1 MSNYERSSSRASIER
16 VPAADGARIACKRK
30 ATDGP
35 PVIFVHGLAVNADL
49 WDIPELDTA
58 DGRFRCLPALLHELD
73 YDIWLVNLRGH
84 GAPHMLSEPPPGQDD
99 WCVDH
104 FVHFDLPA
112 VVEHVLRRT
121 GRRPMLVANSMG
133 AMTAAGWL
141 QGAVLTDNAGEP
153 CIRNEPA
160 EAARRQ
166 ALLAGCVLLEF
177 PAALRWPTA
186 LYDEAGNL
194 CWRELVSGAGLNPSQ
209 ANFPFELLA
218 NAGWLQAF
226 VTAAGGVRLDWLRP
240 GEAGWRGRVPPGMA
254 GALGWIDAAVASA
267 AKLLAERFKG
277 ARHFSPETFSQGLLH
292 AVDHMKAGVL
302 MQLGKC
308 VRERAFVS
316 LLGAPDYR
324 YSEHYEQIALPTLLV
339 LGGQD
344 RIANAVVTRE
354 AFYDRIRSADKSLFE
369 FPELAHGELEY
380 TPFATREVYPQ
391 IVQWIR
397 GHEGSG
403 GRVKS

>member
-1 MSNYERSSSRASIER
+1 MASQDRSSNSASVEH

-30 ATDGP
+30 RGDGP

-49 WDIPELDTA
+49 WEIPELDTA
-58 DGRFRCLPALLHELD
+58 DGRFRSLPSLLHELGH
-73 YDIWLVNLRGH
+73 DIWLLNLRGH

-112 VVEHVLRRT
+112 VVEHVVRRT
-121 GRRPMLVANSMG
+121 GRRPVLVANSMG
-133 AMTAAGWL
+133 AMTSAGWL
-141 QGAVLTDNAGEP
+141 QGAVLERAGGLAG
-153 CIRNEPA
+153 IRNDPA

-194 CWRELVSGAGLNPSQ
+194 RWRELVSGVGLNPSQ

-226 VTAAGGVRLDWLRP
+226 VSAAGGVRLDWMRP
-240 GEAGWRGRVPPGMA
+240 GDAGWRGRVPPGVS

-302 MQLGKC
+302 SQLGKC

-316 LLGAPDYR
+316 FLAAPDYR
-324 YSEHYEQIALPTLLV
+324 YCEHYEQIVLPTLLV

-344 RIANAVVTRE
+344 RIANAAVTRE
-354 AFYDRIRSADKSLFE
+354 VFFERIRSADKSLLE
-369 FPELAHGELEY
+369 FPDLAHGELEY
-380 TPFATREVYPQ
+380 TPFATREVYPR
-391 IVQWIR
+391 IVEWIQR
-397 GHEGSG
+397 
-403 GRVKS
+403 RAVAN

>member
-1 MSNYERSSSRASIER
+1 MASLNRPSHSVSIER
-16 VPAADGARIACKRK
+16 VPALDGAQIACKRMPG
-30 ATDGP
+30 DGP

-58 DGRFRCLPALLHELD
+58 DGPFRSLPSLLHELGH
-73 YDIWLVNLRGH
+73 DIWLVNLRGH

-112 VVEHVLRRT
+112 VVEHVARRA

-133 AMTAAGWL
+133 AMTSAGWL
-141 QGAVLTDNAGEP
+141 QGAVLEQAGGQAS
-153 CIRNEPA
+153 IRNDPA

-166 ALLAGCVLLEF
+166 SLLAGCVLLEF

-186 LYDEAGNL
+186 LYDEAGNVR
-194 CWRELVSGAGLNPSQ
+194 WRELVSGSGLHPSQ

-226 VTAAGGVRLDWLRP
+226 VSAAGGVRLDWMRP
-240 GEAGWRGRVPPGMA
+240 GDAGWRGRVPPGMA

-277 ARHFSPETFSQGLLH
+277 ARHFSRETFSQGLLH

-302 MQLGKC
+302 SQLGKC

-316 LLGAPDYR
+316 FLGTRDYR
-324 YSEHYEQIALPTLLV
+324 YCEQYERIALPMLLV

-344 RIANAVVTRE
+344 RIANAAVTRE
-354 AFYDRIRSADKSLFE
+354 VFYERIRSADKTLLE

-380 TPFATREVYPQ
+380 TPFATREVYPR
-391 IVQWIR
+391 IVEWIR
-397 GHEGSG
+397 ERERGS
-403 GRVKS
+403 